1 MASSINTNQRRSR
14 TTAEQLSRMVDFLM
28 GTPGLAGSRFL
39 KRHGKAECDKK
50 WTEMATMLNSLG
62 GAVKTVEQW
71 RTVWRDLKSRTSLK
85 VRDRNRKQAM
95 TGNNPIYEQRP
106 TELERRVIALTGKD
120 YQQGDDACDENV
132 PQMEQLQLRKENEES
147 IIVEINSM
155 SPDELPSVLHDEL
168 QFVSHDELPFEIH
181 EASANMR
188 SSTPVAPS
196 RRTPITPATRTTRSG
211 ATRRRVGSASEIQK
225 TFLEVAQTQASALK
239 MLAESSVAAVESAS
253 KQADA
258 LKLLADCSVA
268 SVQATKLMA
277 ESMVTMGNGLKAC
290 ADAFN
295 NLTNA
300 IYRL

>member
-28 GTPGLAGSRFL
+28 ETPRLAGSRFL

-50 WTEMATMLNSLG
+50 STEMATMLNSLG

-106 TELERRVIALTGKD
+106 TELERLAIALTGKD
-120 YQQGDDACDENV
+120 YHQGDDACDENV

-168 QFVSHDELPFEIH
+168 QFVSHDQLPFEIY

-211 ATRRRVGSASEIQK
+211 ANRRRVGSASEIQK

-239 MLAESSVAAVESAS
+239 
-253 KQADA
+253 
-258 LKLLADCSVA
+258 C
-268 SVQATKLMA
+268 
-277 ESMVTMGNGLKAC
+277 
-290 ADAFN
+290 
-295 NLTNA
+295 
-300 IYRL
+300 